1 MPPPSS
7 WPGFVAVPENRS
19 ALHAVRRVVRAIQ
32 TKKRLAYDILVLC
45 GPTGSG
51 KSHLATLAVGEIPS
65 STILPA
71 SDFGRNESKL
81 DLANVELLVIEDIQL
96 LKAQF
101 SDALTALLDN
111 RAAHRRYTI
120 VTTGKP
126 LNELTDIPYRL
137 TSRLVGGLV
146 VHLGV
151 LSPASRVKFVRHFV
165 NVRRRKIP
173 EKFAIEIAEHSP
185 GGIRPL
191 IGAVEEWIAAN
202 RMQSDGTKMKLRME
216 ELIDPDVHPLSTVVE
231 KVSKAF
237 GISVEEIRGRSQLPS
252 ITTARQVA
260 ILLGRLEFKLKFKVI
275 GSYLNRSSSSIFG
288 SESYLRWKMVR
299 DPQLTIRVNSLMDEC
314 REHVRKLVAHS
325 ARE

>member
-1 MPPPSS
+1 MPPPTS
-7 WPGFVAVPENRS
+7 WPGFVAIPENRS

-32 TKKRLAYDILVLC
+32 TKKRLTHDILVLH

-65 STILPA
+65 SSILPA

-81 DLANVELLVIEDIQL
+81 DRANVELLVIEDVQL
-96 LKAQF
+96 LKPQF

-120 VTTGKP
+120 VTTAKP
-126 LNELTDIPYRL
+126 LNELTALPHRA

-151 LSPASRVKFVRHFV
+151 LSPASRVKFVRHFA
-165 NVRRRKIP
+165 NERRRKIP
-173 EKFAIEIAEHSP
+173 EKFAIEIAEHTP

-191 IGAVEEWIAAN
+191 IGAVEEWIAAH
-202 RMQSDGTKMKLRME
+202 RMQSVVKSKLRME
-216 ELIDPDVHPLSTVVE
+216 ELIDPDEHPLATVVE

-260 ILLGRLEFKLKFKVI
+260 ILLGRLVLKLQFKMI
-275 GSYLNRSSSSIFG
+275 GSYLNRSGSSIFS
-288 SESYLRWKMVR
+288 SENYLRWKMIR
-299 DPQLTIRVNSLMDEC
+299 DPQLTIKVNSLIEEC
-314 REHVRKLVAHS
+314 RALVRKLVAHS